1 MPTDKNI
8 TRIIDTSSYKP
19 FNNES
24 IENEEL
30 IYKLDLMWTH
40 IEDNFDK
47 KIEKIIVIGSD
58 AQVFISTPLD
68 ITQFERLKDHF
79 YILDDIENLKGF
91 DLFTLNV

>member
-1 MPTDKNI
+1 MPTDKNKK
-8 TRIIDTSSYKP
+8 RIIDTSSYKP

-30 IYKLDLMWTH
+30 IYKLDLMWSH

-58 AQVFISTPLD
+58 ALVVISTPLD